1 VRRPKRL
8 DGADVWELE
17 ALPPEALPPEALPPE
32 LRSAIDSIM
41 DLKLFNAELDAEKRD
56 AVYLDGLRQRAHL
69 ALKESA

>member
-17 ALPPEALPPEALPPE
+17 ALPPEALPQE